1 MKKHSLEGVRSRG
14 TAKWLSN
21 GVDNE
26 CKINYLGKIHI
37 ENVLSG
43 ESWQDATDET
53 CIALNFY
60 T

>member
-37 ENVLSG
+37 ENVPSG
-43 ESWQDATDET
+43 ES
-53 CIALNFY
+53 
-60 T
+60 